1 MGFLFELSNLNQQR
15 KATMNQ
21 LKPKAWHEQFL
32 ANADK
37 EKILQSLQNGQEQEI
52 TKLATSLARQSAL
65 FIDFANLWKM
75 RVSELDVRLNS
86 ERYMRQ
92 IYVGRRAQPKG
103 PSPEE
108 VN

>member
-1 MGFLFELSNLNQQR
+1 
-15 KATMNQ
+15 MNQ

-37 EKILQSLQNGQEQEI
+37 DKIIQALKNGEELEI
-52 TKLATSLARQSAL
+52 TKLATSLARQSVL
-65 FIDFANLWKM
+65 FVDFANLWKM
-75 RVSELDVRLNS
+75 RVSELDARLSNDF
-86 ERYMRQ
+86 YMRQ
-92 IYVGRRAQPKG
+92 IYVKRRAQPKG

>member
-1 MGFLFELSNLNQQR
+1 
-15 KATMNQ
+15 MNQ

-37 EKILQSLQNGQEQEI
+37 EKIIQSLKAGQEHEI

-65 FIDFANLWKM
+65 FIEFATLWKM
-75 RVSELDVRLNS
+75 RVADLDVRLS
-86 ERYMRQ
+86 SDLYMRQ
-92 IYVGRRAQPKG
+92 IYVGRRSQSKG